1 MDSYLWKP
9 STQRASKAQI
19 VAFQKS
25 LGLEG
30 QYTELHKW
38 SIDDPGRFWS
48 TFWDWC
54 GIIGNRNNSPNLVTD
69 NQLFDNKF
77 FPESTLNFAENLLTN
92 EESDTPAIMF
102 QSEDGRKRELSWDD
116 LRALVSRFQSALI
129 SSGIGPG
136 DRVAVWLPNIP
147 ETYAIMLA
155 ASSIGAVFSSTSP
168 DFGVDGVLDRFG
180 QIEPKILFATDNY
193 FYAGIRYDVT
203 DKLTEVANQLTSVQQ
218 IVVISNSDDEN
229 LQESIPKKAI
239 TLKDFFDG
247 NVVEE
252 LKFTALPFDHPL
264 YILYSSGTTGKPKC
278 IVHRAGGIL
287 LKHLSE
293 HRLHCDIFPGDRI
306 FYFTTAGWMMWNWLA
321 SALASRATL
330 VLYDGSPFHPNQN
343 RLFDLVE
350 EFSITLLGVSAKFI
364 DATRKSGLRPV
375 ETHTMGS
382 LRTVCSTGSPLN
394 NEGFEHVYTDWKADL
409 HLASISG
416 GTDLCGCLVGGNPT
430 DAVYPGQIQVPAL
443 GMDIKVLNLAGE
455 SLKPGEPGELVC
467 ASPFPSMPIGFWKD
481 DGDRYYDTYFQKFPG
496 FWHQGDF
503 ASWTPE
509 GGIIIHGRS
518 DATLNPGGI
527 RIGTAEI
534 YRPVEQFEE
543 IVECLAIG
551 QTWKEDTRIIL
562 FVVMVKGFKLNDQ
575 LVNLI
580 KTAIRTRTS
589 PRHVPA
595 AIIEVPELPRTRSG
609 KLVELAVREA
619 VENRP
624 IQNLEALENPDT
636 LEYFRNRPE
645 LSNET

>member
-229 LQESIPKKAI
+229 LQESIPK
-239 TLKDFFDG
+239 
-247 NVVEE
+247 
-252 LKFTALPFDHPL
+252 
-264 YILYSSGTTGKPKC
+264 
-278 IVHRAGGIL
+278 IV
-287 LKHLSE
+287 
-293 HRLHCDIFPGDRI
+293 
-306 FYFTTAGWMMWNWLA
+306 
-321 SALASRATL
+321 
-330 VLYDGSPFHPNQN
+330 
-343 RLFDLVE
+343 
-350 EFSITLLGVSAKFI
+350 
-364 DATRKSGLRPV
+364 
-375 ETHTMGS
+375 
-382 LRTVCSTGSPLN
+382 
-394 NEGFEHVYTDWKADL
+394 
-409 HLASISG
+409 
-416 GTDLCGCLVGGNPT
+416 
-430 DAVYPGQIQVPAL
+430 
-443 GMDIKVLNLAGE
+443 
-455 SLKPGEPGELVC
+455 
-467 ASPFPSMPIGFWKD
+467 
-481 DGDRYYDTYFQKFPG
+481 
-496 FWHQGDF
+496 
-503 ASWTPE
+503 
-509 GGIIIHGRS
+509 
-518 DATLNPGGI
+518 
-527 RIGTAEI
+527 
-534 YRPVEQFEE
+534 
-543 IVECLAIG
+543 
-551 QTWKEDTRIIL
+551 
-562 FVVMVKGFKLNDQ
+562 
-575 LVNLI
+575 
-580 KTAIRTRTS
+580 
-589 PRHVPA
+589 
-595 AIIEVPELPRTRSG
+595 
-609 KLVELAVREA
+609 
-619 VENRP
+619 
-624 IQNLEALENPDT
+624 
-636 LEYFRNRPE
+636 
-645 LSNET
+645 